1 MKLRIFA
8 YSVLLLIGLGYLS
21 VQTRIADRVQNRLAY
36 AGLVAQLDNESDP
49 SRPVMLA
56 QYDRTDHLVLAGAT
70 HLLGDSI
77 AFKAPFKGPCIANRG
92 IGGERSDQL
101 LANVDRWP
109 SLRRAGA
116 VVIAVGTN
124 DVWQRRPEAL
134 GRNVEAILRR
144 IDAPVTLVGLT
155 ADIKGIEEA
164 NAVLRSSC
172 RTNCTF
178 ILPVG
183 ARAED
188 GIHLT
193 RKGYEQIAARV
204 PLRCGQAVPT
214 GV

>member
-1 MKLRIFA
+1 MKYRIA
-8 YSVLLLIGLGYLS
+8 LYAALLIGALWLLAVNSG
-21 VQTRIADRVQNRLAY
+21 VADRARDRLAY
-36 AGLVAQLDNESDP
+36 ADLIAQRGNESDP
-49 SRPVMLA
+49 SRPIMLA